1 MQKNSKGQKIQ
12 IIYVAGYGHSGSTIL
27 EILLSCADN
36 IVGLGELVGIPRE
49 LNASFTKEFLSKSK
63 FCGDLFERIEKA
75 LEKQGESL
83 RSISELNSYERII
96 GRNRKKLESRYHK
109 FWDTFLKAAKLDPNQ
124 TITGF
129 VDSSKT
135 SFAHARRP
143 YLLQKNA
150 DFEVIV
156 VHVIRHPQQI
166 LWRHKK
172 KAVKLSKLEEPE
184 WMSQIKQISKTTL
197 NWAISNVWPAIH
209 SSKVDKYVRISFEEL
224 CEFPVETLKKIERE
238 GGINL
243 QETIQRVENERPLP
257 PTCGIA
263 GNIPVKKQEE
273 ELRFQPSKKS
283 IKPVGPFLKILS
295 LLLLPIYKVLTR

>member
-1 MQKNSKGQKIQ
+1 MQKNTDGEKIQ
-12 IIYVAGYGHSGSTIL
+12 IIYIAGYGHSGSTIL
-27 EILLSCADN
+27 EILLSCGDHL
-36 IVGLGELVGIPRE
+36 VGLGELVGIPRE
-49 LNASFTKEFLSKSK
+49 LNASFTIEFLGKNK
-63 FCGDLFERIEKA
+63 FCGDLFDRVERA
-75 LEKQGESL
+75 LEKEGESL
-83 RSISELNSYERII
+83 RSIAELNQYERIVA
-96 GRNRKKLESRYHK
+96 RNSKNLKSRYHK
-109 FWDTFLKAAKLDPNQ
+109 FWNTFLKAAKKDPHHK
-124 TITGF
+124 ITGF

-135 SFAHARRP
+135 AFAHARRP
-143 YLLQKNA
+143 FLLQENK

-172 KAVKLSKLEEPE
+172 KAVTLSNKEEPE
-184 WMSQIKQISKTTL
+184 WVSQFKQITKTTL
-197 NWAISNVWPAIH
+197 NWALSNIWPVIQ
-209 SSKVDKYVRISFEEL
+209 SSKADKYVRISFEEL
-224 CEFPVETLKKIERE
+224 CEFPVETLKKIEQKS
-238 GGINL
+238 GLNL
-243 QETIQRVENERPLP
+243 KDSIQRVENERSLP